1 MDAQDTHPAPDRPT
15 DLDMQ
20 ILDLL
25 REDARSAARL
35 VEVLDH
41 EGEKV
46 GLEAVLSR
54 LEWLASRHLVRHP
67 PAEPRADA
75 DDDDSSPADPW
86 EITEEGR
93 ALVEPQAGVARA
105 PYERDVG
112 GEEDGGR
119 DAGFWVLV
127 AIAVVTA
134 ACAAYSLLVST
145 GVLGGT

>member
-1 MDAQDTHPAPDRPT
+1 MDAHDAHPTSDRPT

-25 REDARSAARL
+25 REEARSSGRL
-35 VEVLDH
+35 AEVLDR

-46 GLEAVLSR
+46 GLEAVRSR

-67 PAEPRADA
+67 PAGSRAEAGEDESFPE
-75 DDDDSSPADPW
+75 DSW
-86 EITEEGR
+86 EITDEGR
-93 ALVEPQAGVARA
+93 ALVEPEAGLARA
-105 PYERDVG
+105 PYDRDVG